1 MPLPPATTSARLVG
15 GLKGLLVLAGVMA
28 TGFVLSERRL
38 LGLYPAVAYTV
49 MAAYAVRSG
58 KLRVGQATPS
68 QLLLGVL
75 PHTLIMGLLGVSGQA
90 FLAPTSTYRVV
101 SAALSAFVEEAFFR
115 GALRLEAEDASP
127 RVGGPLSSA
136 AFTLFHVPFREPEKG
151 LWLVPSYFVLGETL
165 RLCYVA
171 RGWAGAALMHFVY
184 NVAAYLY
191 VALNS
196 LQAAIVVLA
205 AHVVTYAVA
214 RLVLD

>member
-1 MPLPPATTSARLVG
+1 
-15 GLKGLLVLAGVMA
+15 MA
-28 TGFVLSERRL
+28 TGFVLSERGL

-115 GALRLEAEDASP
+115 GALRLEAEGASP

-214 RLVLD
+214 RLMLS